1 MSPELAIFVAVV
13 IAIVGWFAL
22 GTHLNVRKG
31 HRFLEWLQGGLP
43 LVGEKTTLR
52 WLGSFVVH
60 LQMEKAR
67 EPFRRVEVL
76 VALEPRDVP
85 PLWLLSRLRGRR
97 DLLIVRTELRS
108 VPKLEV
114 EILDPQAWSTRA
126 VDAEVQRLQWQL
138 LARSH
143 GLPFQVYA
151 LPPVANIAELVAEA
165 GRPRSLAGPR
175 RRAQGKE
182 QPRNAVAAAFAAGN
196 CGPHRLRNRP
206 APCRPGLGLL
216 GPVNLAQ
223 ASSSSSQSAAIGCT
237 CAGPFTRPQAR
248 QAS

>member
-1 MSPELAIFVAVV
+1 MVVDSLTQPQNAMSPELAIFVVVV

-31 HRFLEWLQGGLP
+31 HRFLEWLQSGLP

-52 WLGSFVVH
+52 WLGSSVVH
-60 LQMEKAR
+60 LQIENAR

-76 VALEPRDVP
+76 VVLEPRDVP

-108 VPKLEV
+108 VPKMQV

-126 VDAEVQRLQWQL
+126 VEKEVRQQQWQL
-138 LARSH
+138 VPFENP
-143 GLPFQVYA
+143 GFQVYA

-165 GRPRSLAGPR
+165 RRPGLVAGSHRSAPN
-175 RRAQGKE
+175 QE
-182 QPRNAVAAAFAAGN
+182 QPRDAVAATFAASIRGTRRFRN
-196 CGPHRLRNRP
+196 CP
-206 APCRPGLGLL
+206 APRRKILMLER
-216 GPVNLAQ
+216 A
-223 ASSSSSQSAAIGCT
+223 
-237 CAGPFTRPQAR
+237 
-248 QAS
+248 